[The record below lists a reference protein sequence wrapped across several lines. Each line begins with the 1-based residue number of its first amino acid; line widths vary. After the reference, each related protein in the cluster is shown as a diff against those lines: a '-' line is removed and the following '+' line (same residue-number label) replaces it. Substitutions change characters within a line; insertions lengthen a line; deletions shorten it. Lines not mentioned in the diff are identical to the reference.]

1 MFKACLMRALKLC
14 VTQITKL
21 WSSTTAV
28 TTSFFMVVM
37 KHNRKVV
44 LFHIVH
50 NTILRLAAVICSSLS
65 RALSSRERDASAPTK
80 SSAFSSRDA
89 CTLTSVKVSTE

>member
-14 VTQITKL
+14 VTQFTKL

-37 KHNRKVV
+37 KHKRKMV

-89 CTLTSVKVSTE
+89 PSQV